1 MAHKKAGSTTSY
13 GRDSQAKRLGIKKH
27 DGEAVT
33 AGMVIVRQRG
43 TKIHAGT
50 NVFRAGDDT
59 LVASKNGTVSFTSK
73 KRKRFD
79 GSLKKATFAN
89 VR

>member
-1 MAHKKAGSTTSY
+1 MAHKKAGGSSSN
-13 GRDSQAKRLGIKKH
+13 GRDSAAQRLGIKKF
-27 DGEAVT
+27 DGEAIS

-59 LVASKNGTVSFTSK
+59 LVAAAAGKVQFK
-73 KRKRFD
+73 DRKRRRFD
-79 GSLKKATFAN
+79 GTLKTTKFAN
-89 VR
+89 VV

>member
-1 MAHKKAGSTTSY
+1 MAHKKAGGSTAL

-27 DGEAVT
+27 EGEAVT

-59 LVASKNGTVSFTSK
+59 LVAAKAGKVKFATR

-79 GSLKKATFAN
+79 GTLKAAKFAN
-89 VR
+89 VI

>member
-1 MAHKKAGSTTSY
+1 MAHKKAGGSTAL
-13 GRDSQAKRLGIKKH
+13 GRDSRAQRLGIKKH
-27 DGEAVT
+27 EGEAVS

-59 LVASKNGTVSFTSK
+59 LVAAKVGKVKFATR
-73 KRKRFD
+73 KRRRFD
-79 GSLKKATFAN
+79 GKLKATKFAN
-89 VR
+89 VV